1 MAINHEPQ
9 VFLFLSRILGKK
21 IVGAEGKVLGR
32 VYDLTAEFVEPYPAV
47 TGLVFSPTLKKRF
60 LILPW
65 KDVTDLNGEVS
76 VAINAVSEL
85 SALGLRQGELLLRED
100 LLDKQVVD
108 TDGAKIRRVN
118 DLQFL
123 KTSHGLHLVHV
134 DVGFRGLIRRVGL
147 IKPFDAILQ
156 SLFDYKL
163 PNQLISWKFVQPLH
177 SPDLLRLNITQN
189 RLGQIHPADLADIL
203 EDLDIRQRE
212 AVFKALDVETAA
224 ETLEETDP
232 KVQVSLINDLNT
244 AQASDIIEEMS
255 LSEAADLLGDLP
267 KAKAEGILKEME
279 KEIADDVK
287 ELLTHPEREAG
298 GMMTTSYLSFRPS
311 TTVGEA
317 LEKFRREAEDIDLVY
332 YVYVTDEED
341 LLLGVISLRDL
352 ILADS
357 DKRLEEIMD
366 DRVISVKLDDKDDTI
381 AEHFAK
387 YAVTAIPVVD
397 ENDRMQG
404 TIIFK
409 NLLDVV
415 APHLGK

>member
-1 MAINHEPQ
+1 MAVNYEPQ

-21 IVGAEGKVLGR
+21 IVGAMGETLGR
-32 VYDLTAEFVEPYPAV
+32 VYDLTAEFVEPYPVV
-47 TGLVFSPTLKKRF
+47 TGLIFSSAQKRNPVF
-60 LILPW
+60 LPW
-65 KDVTDLNGEVS
+65 KDVVDLAADVS
-76 VAINAVSEL
+76 VAINSTREL
-85 SALGLRQGELLLRED
+85 STLNLRQGELLLKDD

-147 IKPFDAILQ
+147 TKPFDVILQ
-156 SLFDYKL
+156 TLFDYKL

-203 EDLDIRQRE
+203 EDLDIKQR
-212 AVFKALDVETAA
+212 AVVFQALDVETAA

-232 KVQVSLINDLNT
+232 KIQVSLINDLNSSK
-244 AQASDIIEEMS
+244 ASDIIEEMS
-255 LSEAADLLGDLP
+255 LSEAADLIGDLP
-267 KAKAEGILKEME
+267 KAKAEGILREME
-279 KEIADDVK
+279 KDIADDVK

-317 LEKFRREAEDIDLVY
+317 LEKFRQEAEDIDLVY

-352 ILADS
+352 ILAAE
-357 DKRLEEIMD
+357 DKKLEEIMD

-381 AEHFAK
+381 ADHFAK

-397 ENDRMQG
+397 ENERMQG
-404 TIIFK
+404 TILFK
-409 NLLDVV
+409 NLLEVV

>member
-1 MAINHEPQ
+1 MVINHEPQ

-21 IVGAEGKVLGR
+21 IVGAEGKALGR
-32 VYDLTAEFVEPYPAV
+32 VYDLIAEFVEPYPAV
-47 TGLVFSPTLKKRF
+47 TGLVFSPTFKKRF

-65 KDVTDLNGEVS
+65 KYVTNLDEAVS

-156 SLFDYKL
+156 GLFDYKL

-189 RLGQIHPADLADIL
+189 KLGQIHPADLADIL
-203 EDLDIRQRE
+203 EDLNIRQRE

-224 ETLEETDP
+224 EALEETDP
-232 KVQVSLINDLNT
+232 KIQVSLINDLNT
-244 AQASDIIEEMS
+244 SEASDIIEEMS
-255 LSEAADLLGDLP
+255 LSEATDLLGDLP

-287 ELLTHPEREAG
+287 ELLRHPEREAG

-311 TTVGEA
+311 TTVREA
-317 LEKFRREAEDIDLVY
+317 LEKFRELAEDIDLVY

-357 DKRLEEIMD
+357 DTRLEEIMD

-404 TIIFK
+404 TILFK

>member
-21 IVGAEGKVLGR
+21 IVGAEGKALGR
-32 VYDLTAEFVEPYPAV
+32 VYDLIAEFVEPYPAV

-65 KDVTDLNGEVS
+65 KNVTDLNEEIS
-76 VAINAVSEL
+76 VTINTVSEL
-85 SALGLRQGELLLRED
+85 SGLGLRQGELLLRED

-156 SLFDYKL
+156 GLFDYKL

-189 RLGQIHPADLADIL
+189 KLGQIHPADLADIL
-203 EDLDIRQRE
+203 EDLNIRQRE

-224 ETLEETDP
+224 EALEETDP
-232 KVQVSLINDLNT
+232 KIQVSLINDLNT
-244 AQASDIIEEMS
+244 AEASDIIEEMS
-255 LSEAADLLGDLP
+255 LSEATDLLGDLP

-311 TTVGEA
+311 TTVREA
-317 LEKFRREAEDIDLVY
+317 LEKFRQEAEDIDLVY

-357 DKRLEEIMD
+357 DTRLEEIMD

-404 TIIFK
+404 TILFK

>member
-21 IVGAEGKVLGR
+21 IVGVEGKVLGR
-32 VYDLTAEFVEPYPAV
+32 VYDLTAEFVEPYPVV
-47 TGLVFSPTLKKRF
+47 TGLVFSPTLKKKF

-65 KDVTDLNGEVS
+65 KYITNLNEKVS

-134 DVGFRGLIRRVGL
+134 DVGFRGLVRRVGL

-203 EDLDIRQRE
+203 EDLDIRQRG

-232 KVQVSLINDLNT
+232 KIQVSLINDLNT
-244 AQASDIIEEMS
+244 AEASDIIEEMS

-311 TTVGEA
+311 TTVREA
-317 LEKFRREAEDIDLVY
+317 LEKFRQEAEDIDLVY

-366 DRVISVKLDDKDDTI
+366 DRVISVKLDDKGDTI

-397 ENDRMQG
+397 ENERMQG
-404 TIIFK
+404 TILFR